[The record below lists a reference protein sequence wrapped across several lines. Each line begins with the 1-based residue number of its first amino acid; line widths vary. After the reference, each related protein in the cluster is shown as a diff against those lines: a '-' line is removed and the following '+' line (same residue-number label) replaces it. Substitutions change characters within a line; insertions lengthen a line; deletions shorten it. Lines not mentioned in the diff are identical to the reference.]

1 MYWENDV
8 IPALLAEIVPHG
20 YTVNTVELRLRDKVS
35 ELFIRKKG
43 FDV

>member
-8 IPALLAEIVPHG
+8 IPVLLAGIEPHG
-20 YTVNTVELRLRDKVS
+20 YTVHAVELRLRDNVS

-43 FDV
+43 FDA